1 MAESRFSRRQED
13 KEILNALGGNE
24 DEATNQKELNET
36 AEIVV
41 QRIND
46 KLRGL
51 EYGEKMKTE
60 EQVDRLIASATSHEN
75 LAQSYIGWCPFW

>member
-1 MAESRFSRRQED
+1 VLERNLTKNKRPAANENQAKVGMSLAESRFSRRAED
-13 KEILNALGGNE
+13 KEILQALGGDQ

-46 KLRGL
+46 KLRGM
-51 EYGEKMKTE
+51 EYGVKMD
-60 EQVDRLIASATSHEN
+60 VMN
-75 LAQSYIGWCPFW
+75 